1 MHNQHEQRNNY
12 NRRTDKTEFFA
23 DNRKDKIGMIF
34 GYINNAVGVTLTCN
48 PAGADGNQRV
58 CQLER
63 LQV

>member
-34 GYINNAVGVTLTCN
+34 GYINNVIPPEPMAISEFVSWN
-48 PAGADGNQRV
+48 PLSD
-58 CQLER
+58 
-63 LQV
+63 